1 MCWFAISVSDCMV
14 VSFIVFIEEGGRR
27 RSTVRIDGFLLGMG
41 TVLQSEKQ

>member
-1 MCWFAISVSDCMV
+1 MCWFAISVSDYMV
-14 VSFIVFIEEGGRR
+14 VSFIVFIEGGRR